1 MSKLRAHKPAHTTN
15 PRQKAAIQPPWWNKE
30 TQAAWTD
37 KRTMVKLW
45 QKERSKP
52 HPDLTIKALME
63 EKTEVFKRVASE
75 AKDRQWKSFC
85 DTLNRDTTLTHFW
98 LFYRQM
104 EGCAANTNT
113 PDLIDA
119 SGSVL
124 KTSKEKS
131 SALLQRFVQQSNQ
144 NNLDERK
151 AVWEGLDRT
160 LTEAGSND
168 DMITAVQEQLE
179 KVSHWCQET
188 ESEIN
193 PSKAQALWCTLNN
206 KAVGQAMPAVSF
218 NGEAIERTNSLRY
231 LGIHFDRMLTY
242 KTQVE
247 STKLTC
253 KKGLSV
259 LKAMASKGIEQ
270 RHLFLLFQ
278 SVILSV
284 IDYGLGLTTLSQSN
298 LLTLDRVQNEAMRVI
313 LGTTKDTPIETM
325 RYLLDLPSMETRHK
339 VEQVKAYLSAMQNPK
354 NPLHD
359 AVKEEKGCRLARG
372 KSWMGQAEQSIQRV
386 CSLTELKQVRDW
398 EKRPVEFKPYYKT
411 LLSENLGTHCREW
424 PAGKTNAEVQML
436 VEANSK
442 PHDIVI
448 YTDGSVTR
456 DRSGWGFTVKQDGRT
471 VHEDSGAHRVTTS
484 SLTMEVDAVTHAIQW
499 LASQRD
505 ARITH
510 AIILTDSMNLLQ
522 KMESGMG

>member
-1 MSKLRAHKPAHTTN
+1 MGVISKQRAHKPAHTPN
-15 PRQKAAIQPPWWNKE
+15 PRQKAAIQPPWWNKK

-52 HPDLTIKALME
+52 HPDPTIKALIE
-63 EKTEVFKRVASE
+63 EKTEVFKRVVCE

-98 LFYRQM
+98 QFYRQM

-119 SGSVL
+119 SGAVL
-124 KTSKEKS
+124 KTSKEKG

-168 DMITAVQEQLE
+168 DLITELE
-179 KVSHWCQET
+179 FT
-188 ESEIN
+188 EALSGLSKDTA
-193 PSKAQALWCTLNN
+193 PGPDRVKYSVSKAQALWCTLNN

-218 NGEAIERTNSLRY
+218 NGQAIERMNSLRY
-231 LGIHFDRMLTY
+231 LGIHFDKMLTY

-247 STKLTC
+247 STKLRC
-253 KKGLSV
+253 KKGLSA

-270 RHLFLLFQ
+270 RHLFLPYQ

-284 IDYGLGLTTLSQSN
+284 IDYGLGLTTLSQSI
-298 LLTLDRVQNEAMRVI
+298 LLKFDRVQNEAMRVI
-313 LGTTKDTPIETM
+313 LGTANDTPIETM

-339 VEQVKAYLSAMQNPK
+339 VEQVKAYLNAMQ

-372 KSWMGQAEQSIQRV
+372 KSWMGQAEQSIQHV
-386 CSLTELKQVRDW
+386 CSLAELKQVRDW
-398 EKRPVEFKPYYKT
+398 GKRPVEFKPYYKT
-411 LLSENLGTHCREW
+411 LLSENPGTHCREW
-424 PAGKTNAEVQML
+424 SARKANAEVQMH

-456 DRSGWGFTVKQDGRT
+456 DRSGWGFTVKQGGRT
-471 VHEDSGAHRVTTS
+471 VHEDSGTQSHNLQPDHGGRSSHTCNTVASLSAWRTDYTCHHSHRLIEPPAKGGV
-484 SLTMEVDAVTHAIQW
+484 
-499 LASQRD
+499 
-505 ARITH
+505 
-510 AIILTDSMNLLQ
+510 
-522 KMESGMG
+522 